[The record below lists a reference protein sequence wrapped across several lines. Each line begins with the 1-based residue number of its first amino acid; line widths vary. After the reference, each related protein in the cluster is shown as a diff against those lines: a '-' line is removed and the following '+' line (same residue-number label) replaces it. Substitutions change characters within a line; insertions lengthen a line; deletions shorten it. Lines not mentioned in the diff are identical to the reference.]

1 MPYLTCKK
9 TTCVYPWIWLSS
21 VVLAGEC
28 NSKNKHSGLSDAVP
42 ISPVQ
47 ILLYCRPW
55 FPFPFPPPS
64 YPGKMLEPPGAVYL
78 QESIFISHW
87 HVSIHLQGES
97 VEAACSSVG
106 SSTWVTEH
114 YWCAVECGEGAPVSF
129 VSSATV
135 ESKNSHPSAN
145 EGFVSPASQPLERI
159 VLSSHCENG
168 ECGTATCQQP
178 APPRKSSW
186 WSQCSSLKTSG

>member
-1 MPYLTCKK
+1 MCLRLD
-9 TTCVYPWIWLSS
+9 LSS
-21 VVLAGEC
+21 VILLGNC
-28 NSKNKHSGLSDAVP
+28 TSKNRHSDLSDTVR

-64 YPGKMLEPPGAVYL
+64 YPGKILEPPGAVYL

-97 VEAACSSVG
+97 VEAGCSSVG
-106 SSTWVTEH
+106 SSAWITEH
-114 YWCAVECGEGAPVSF
+114 YWCVVEWGEGAPVSF
-129 VSSATV
+129 ASSATA
-135 ESKNSHPSAN
+135 ESKKSHQSAN
-145 EGFVSPASQPLERI
+145 EGFVSPASQPVKCI
-159 VLSSHCENG
+159 VLFSVCENG
-168 ECGTATCQQP
+168 KCGTATCQQP

-186 WSQCSSLKTSG
+186 WNQCSSVKTSG